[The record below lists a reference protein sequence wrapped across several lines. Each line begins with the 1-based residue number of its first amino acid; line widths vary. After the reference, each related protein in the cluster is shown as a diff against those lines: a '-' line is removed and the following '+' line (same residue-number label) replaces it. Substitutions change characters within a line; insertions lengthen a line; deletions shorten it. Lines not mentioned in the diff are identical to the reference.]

1 MNKFTAKFF
10 FILVS
15 TFIFSSGV
23 AVADQCPANMSC
35 SNSMPIVPE
44 FKNPLATSN
53 AQSQGNTLTVPS
65 LSVPT
70 IPLTVPTI
78 PVTAQKVEIPVI
90 EVPSL
95 KAPESITG
103 NPASAQSVPTIIVP
117 EFKWPDK
124 AAPSIEDAT
133 PSPAYP
139 TPTKKITNKGNSN
152 ESKPSTNT
160 TVEEVLP
167 TAAFPL
173 DEPNGSSL
181 PITSL
186 VFLGLGALM
195 AVSYNA
201 VKDRKMVTKSE

>member
-1 MNKFTAKFF
+1 MNKITAKFF

-44 FKNPLATSN
+44 FKNPLASSN
-53 AQSQGNTLTVPS
+53 AQSQGNTLSVPS
-65 LSVPT
+65 LA
-70 IPLTVPTI
+70 VPTI
-78 PVTAQKVEIPVI
+78 PVTVQKVEIPVI

-95 KAPESITG
+95 KAPDAITS
-103 NPASAQSVPTIIVP
+103 NTISAQSVPTIVVP
-117 EFKWPDK
+117 EFNWPDK
-124 AAPSIEDAT
+124 ATPSIEDAT

-139 TPTKKITNKGNSN
+139 KPDKKSTDKSDSNKN
-152 ESKPSTNT
+152 KPSSSN
-160 TVEEVLP
+160 TVEEVTP

-173 DEPNGSSL
+173 EESNGSSL

-186 VFLGLGALM
+186 VFLGLGAVM

-201 VKDRKMVTKSE
+201 VKDRKLATKSE

>member
-44 FKNPLATSN
+44 FKNPLASSN
-53 AQSQGNTLTVPS
+53 AQSQGNTLSVPS
-65 LSVPT
+65 LA
-70 IPLTVPTI
+70 VPTI
-78 PVTAQKVEIPVI
+78 PVTVPKVEIPVI

-95 KAPESITG
+95 KAPDAITS
-103 NPASAQSVPTIIVP
+103 NPISAQSVPTIVVP
-117 EFKWPDK
+117 EFNWPDK
-124 AAPSIEDAT
+124 ATPSIEDAT

-139 TPTKKITNKGNSN
+139 KPDKKSTDKSDSNKNKN
-152 ESKPSTNT
+152 KPSTNN
-160 TVEEVLP
+160 TVEEVNP
-167 TAAFPL
+167 AAVFPL
-173 DEPNGSSL
+173 EESNGSSL
-181 PITSL
+181 PLTSL
-186 VFLGLGALM
+186 VFLGLGAVM

-201 VKDRKMVTKSE
+201 VKDRKLASKSE